1 MARAVRSGSRA
12 DTAILVAC
20 AALSLLLTFLPTGL
34 RETMAAALRQTVL
47 APVIALQAR
56 VERTR
61 IAFLTRDATTARID
75 SLVLRVAALESLE
88 SENVRLRR
96 LLGLARSLRWGFVP
110 AEALRGRGLGDEH
123 SIIIT
128 AGASSGIVAD
138 SSGVIAPAGLV
149 GRIATVDPNT
159 STAIL
164 WTHPNFRVSAIA
176 GDGTVFGIVA
186 PHQGDEADRYLLELR
201 GVAYRDTL
209 APGTPVRSS
218 GMGGVF
224 PRGILIG
231 TVLGELEGA
240 QGWSRTYL
248 VRPAVVPSDVS
259 EVMVL
264 LPSRVSTDLASVWA
278 SPRAD
283 SAAAA
288 VVRAGDSLAALARQD
303 SLRRLPVAVDSA
315 RRDTLARAPV
325 PPGPGTERR

>member
-1 MARAVRSGSRA
+1 
-12 DTAILVAC
+12 
-20 AALSLLLTFLPTGL
+20 
-34 RETMAAALRQTVL
+34 
-47 APVIALQAR
+47 
-56 VERTR
+56 
-61 IAFLTRDATTARID
+61 
-75 SLVLRVAALESLE
+75 
-88 SENVRLRR
+88 
-96 LLGLARSLRWGFVP
+96 
-110 AEALRGRGLGDEH
+110 
-123 SIIIT
+123 
-128 AGASSGIVAD
+128 
-138 SSGVIAPAGLV
+138 
-149 GRIATVDPNT
+149 
-159 STAIL
+159 
-164 WTHPNFRVSAIA
+164 
-176 GDGTVFGIVA
+176 
-186 PHQGDEADRYLLELR
+186 
-201 GVAYRDTL
+201 
-209 APGTPVRSS
+209 
-218 GMGGVF
+218 MGGVF